1 MFSSPPRKL
10 RRAYAVASLLTALF
24 SAAVSAALLT
34 LSEDLPK
41 ILEKV
46 SVSVTSGDKRIEA
59 RKENASPTDA
69 SPKIAI
75 VIDDCGADMSMAR
88 RVLSSDVP
96 MTWAILPYLRYSS
109 ETAEMLREAGAPY
122 MIHVPMQ
129 AEVDLPGK
137 AGQRGPYLIGTG
149 MSRDEVRETLVPVLD
164 SLEGAF
170 GINNHR
176 GSKAT
181 SDRDLMDAVMEVIS
195 ERNLFFFDSRT
206 SPRSVA
212 YDSAVKHGLR
222 AVSNSL
228 FLDGE
233 ADRDKIAS
241 RMGEALRLAHRK
253 GTIAVI
259 CHLRPETVAFLE
271 DFAGEFVNENHESGV
286 KFITLAEWPDY
297 DF

>member
-1 MFSSPPRKL
+1 M
-10 RRAYAVASLLTALF
+10 ASLITALF

-41 ILEKV
+41 ILESMSTPV
-46 SVSVTSGDKRIEA
+46 AEISAEA
-59 RKENASPTDA
+59 DA

-75 VIDDCGADMSMAR
+75 VIDDCGANMSMAR

-96 MTWAILPYLRYSS
+96 MTWAILPYLRHS
-109 ETAEMLREAGAPY
+109 EDTAELLREAGAPFL
-122 MIHVPMQ
+122 IHVPMQ

-137 AGQRGPYLIGTG
+137 ASLRGPYLIGTG
-149 MSRDEVRETLVPVLD
+149 MSRYEVRETLVPILD
-164 SLEGAF
+164 SLEGAM

-181 SDRDLMDAVMEVIS
+181 SDRDIMDAVMEVIA
-195 ERNLFFFDSRT
+195 ERSMFFFDSRT
-206 SPRSVA
+206 SHRSIA
-212 YDSAVKHGLR
+212 YDSAIKHGLR
-222 AVSNSL
+222 AASNSL

-233 ADRDKIAS
+233 PDRDKIAS
-241 RMGEALRLAHRK
+241 RMREALRLARGR

-259 CHLRPETVAFLE
+259 CHMRPDTVAFLE
-271 DFAGEFVNENHESGV
+271 DFAGEFVDGNHESGV

-297 DF
+297 VF